1 MFWKDEGC
9 EIKIQIEVIPT
20 KCTGR
25 NLHSHDLISQDRW
38 MDISQRIRA
47 RRKCQYCGNIF
58 NPENLNAH
66 EVWEFDAE
74 KRIQR
79 LKEIVCACRKCHNT
93 IHYNFLLSN
102 QKLRDRDAFICKAHY
117 MEVNNCGEWEFESEL
132 NTALQTYRI
141 LNQIEG
147 NWSLDITYAIRAGFL
162 VYDDINLE
170 NLELLAAGSKGFLLP
185 YQSAQVSGKLY
196 FNHIPKECL
205 IDEADSYCK
214 KEKSETCE
222 ICGRQNR
229 TLYRFYG
236 LRVRN
241 NSAELMLAG
250 TKRICGL
257 CRKTIFYGAHR
268 TFMKF
273 RKTTR
278 HYMEINNCSY
288 QECVQH
294 ARNARRFIKANRAM
308 QLYIYLKTPDLPQ
321 EKLLMRNRYII
332 ERGASFDRDTKRWY
346 LRPVRN
352 LKDFV
357 SWL

>member
-47 RRKCQYCGNIF
+47 GRKCQYCGNIF

-79 LKEIVCACRKCHNT
+79 LKEIVCVCRKCHNT
-93 IHYNFLLSN
+93 IHYNYLLSN
-102 QKLRDRDAFICKAHY
+102 QELSDRDAFICKAHY
-117 MEVNNCGEWEFESEL
+117 MDVNGCGEKEFENDLDESL
-132 NTALQTYRI
+132 KMYRI
-141 LNQIEG
+141 LNQVEG
-147 NWSLDITYAIRAGFL
+147 DWIMDIAYIIKAGL
-162 VYDDINLE
+162 LSYDDINMK
-170 NLELLAAGSKGFLLP
+170 NLEQLAPGSQEFLTV
-185 YQSAQVSGKLY
+185 YKSKVKLY
-196 FNHIPKECL
+196 FNNIPRECL
-205 IDEADSYCK
+205 IDADDFRYENIKDEA
-214 KEKSETCE
+214 CE
-222 ICGRQNR
+222 ICGDHSHF
-229 TLYRFYG
+229 LYKFYD
-236 LRVRN
+236 LRVKMN
-241 NSAELMLAG
+241 TAEMVLVG
-250 TKRICGL
+250 TKNICGL
-257 CRKTIFYGAHR
+257 CQKTIFSGAHG
-268 TFMKF
+268 TLMKL

-308 QLYIYLKTPDLPQ
+308 QLYIYLKTPYLPQ
-321 EKLLMRNRYII
+321 YEFEARSRYLRNH
-332 ERGASFDRDTKRWY
+332 GAGFDRRTKRWY